1 MFYVTSNQ
9 LTKAVTGID
18 YEGGPH
24 ASKRKRQTDADST
37 TTPAKVPKASAT
49 ATPSTSTKT
58 KASSSTKTVHGK
70 QTGKQQDSD
79 TLTSSTGSTE
89 SDSLPDVDLGSTK

>member
-1 MFYVTSNQ
+1 MFHVTTNQ
-9 LTKAVTGID
+9 LTKVVMGID

-24 ASKRKRQTDADST
+24 ASKRKRPTHADST
-37 TTPAKVPKASAT
+37 TTLAKTPKTSTA

-70 QTGKQQDSD
+70 QAGKQQDSD
-79 TLTSSTGSTE
+79 KLTSSTGSSE
-89 SDSLPDVDLGSTK
+89 SDSLPDVDLGSAK